1 MLKRMEF
8 KTIALDTR
16 EGHLNTD
23 RIYQLGYLL
32 YETDTNMGKFSDGE
46 HHFKDLP
53 YFVGGENEFSPSFK
67 GLWNSET
74 EYLEGDIVFDEN
86 GYYYLVIKQNIGEI
100 PFESDSYLI
109 LNPIDKSNYKG
120 DFNSGVSY
128 SKGDYVT
135 DNNNIYISL
144 IDNNIGNSLDNTDFW
159 KLLTDDHLVTIKF
172 QKKDVNAKICLTTI
186 DINDCNCEQCDENSK
201 CKCRSGLD
209 DIKIS
214 KDNSPTVNLKT
225 GNMIIKGVLY
235 ANGGI
240 KGSAFNELLERVRI
254 LEEKVA
260 ELENH

>member
-53 YFVGGENEFSPSFK
+53 YFVGESTPIPPESSFK

-74 EYLEGDIVFDEN
+74 EYKEGDIVFDEN
-86 GYYYLVIKQNIGEI
+86 GYYYLVVKQNIGEI
-100 PFESDSYLI
+100 PVESDSYII
-109 LNPIDKSNYKG
+109 LNPDDETVYKG
-120 DFNSGVSY
+120 DY
-128 SKGDYVT
+128 SEENTYNKGDYVIENEDFFVAV
-135 DNNNIYISL
+135 DNVESNIPLSDTNYWRQI
-144 IDNNIGNSLDNTDFW
+144 
-159 KLLTDDHLVTIKF
+159 TDDHLVFMDFTKTNI
-172 QKKDVNAKICLTTI
+172 DAKICLTTI
-186 DINDCNCEQCDENSK
+186 DINDCHCDENCH
-201 CKCRSGLD
+201 CKCHRGID
-209 DIKIS
+209 NIKIS
-214 KDNSPTVNLKT
+214 KENSPTVNLKT
-225 GNMIIKGVLY
+225 GDMTITGTLY

-240 KGSAFNELLERVRI
+240 EGSAFNELLERVRI
-254 LEEKVA
+254 LEEKIA